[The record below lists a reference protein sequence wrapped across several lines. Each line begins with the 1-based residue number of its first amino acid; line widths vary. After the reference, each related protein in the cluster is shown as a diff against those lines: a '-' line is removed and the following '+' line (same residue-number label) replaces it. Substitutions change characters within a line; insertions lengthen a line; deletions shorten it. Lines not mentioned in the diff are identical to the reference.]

1 MSSIHNV
8 NFAMLI
14 LLNNTYNY
22 SYIYKQIQCVLSAGQ
37 YVLKIYD
44 HKCCNGRVWFLHEQF
59 GFSLQ
64 YWHEQGFLLVWVLSL
79 KWNLVQSSRFQ
90 CPHCKSKFSQKHNLK
105 RHVKQKPEENVP
117 LLEDFKCK
125 LCSKVFSTKDILL
138 NHEES
143 VHTVHEIVML
153 NRKAKS
159 PTPVSQHYRILLATH
174 CRLWTYQ
181 QLYSRTFSLTSFGKL
196 TTYLS
201 LRSPLPMTSSRIMF
215 KTFLFSFG
223 NVHK

>member
-1 MSSIHNV
+1 MPCWAFWAPANMYWRFMITNVAMEGFDSSMN
-8 NFAMLI
+8 
-14 LLNNTYNY
+14 
-22 SYIYKQIQCVLSAGQ
+22 S
-37 YVLKIYD
+37 
-44 HKCCNGRVWFLHEQF
+44 
-59 GFSLQ
+59 FSLQ
-64 YWHEQGFLLVWVLSL
+64 YWHEQGFLLSL

-143 VHTVHEIVML
+143 VHTVHEFVML

-159 PTPVSQHYRILLATH
+159 PTPVSQHYPILLATH

-181 QLYSRTFSLTSFGKL
+181 QLYTRTFSVPLFGKL
-196 TTYLS
+196 TTNQTWGWRLVPHPYLI
-201 LRSPLPMTSSRIMF
+201 LC
-215 KTFLFSFG
+215 LFIFDY
-223 NVHK
+223 

>member
-1 MSSIHNV
+1 MNLKKIA
-8 NFAMLI
+8 NFTLI
-14 LLNNTYNY
+14 W
-22 SYIYKQIQCVLSAGQ
+22 SDPHPHAGVLSAGQ

-64 YWHEQGFLLVWVLSL
+64 YWHEQGFLHVWVLSL

-159 PTPVSQHYRILLATH
+159 PKPVSQHYRILLAIV
-174 CRLWTYQ
+174 RLTNTY
-181 QLYSRTFSLTSFGKL
+181 TFV
-196 TTYLS
+196 
-201 LRSPLPMTSSRIMF
+201 
-215 KTFLFSFG
+215 LFR
-223 NVHK
+223 

>member
-105 RHVKQKPEENVP
+105 RHVKQKHEENV
-117 LLEDFKCK
+117 E
-125 LCSKVFSTKDILL
+125 STKEQVDDD
-138 NHEES
+138 
-143 VHTVHEIVML
+143 
-153 NRKAKS
+153 K
-159 PTPVSQHYRILLATH
+159 
-174 CRLWTYQ
+174 
-181 QLYSRTFSLTSFGKL
+181 KL
-196 TTYLS
+196 ENFPLLS
-201 LRSPLPMTSSRIMF
+201 LRTP
-215 KTFLFSFG
+215 KWG
-223 NVHK
+223 YKK

>member
-1 MSSIHNV
+1 MSFIHNV

-181 QLYSRTFSLTSFGKL
+181 HWYIYTFAVTLIGK
-196 TTYLS
+196 
-201 LRSPLPMTSSRIMF
+201 
-215 KTFLFSFG
+215 
-223 NVHK
+223 

>member
-1 MSSIHNV
+1 MNLKKIA
-8 NFAMLI
+8 NFTLI
-14 LLNNTYNY
+14 W
-22 SYIYKQIQCVLSAGQ
+22 SDPHPHAGVLSAGQ

-64 YWHEQGFLLVWVLSL
+64 YWHEQGFLHVWVLSL

-143 VHTVHEIVML
+143 VHTVMKSSCWIVRL
-153 NRKAKS
+153 SHQNLCPS
-159 PTPVSQHYRILLATH
+159 ITEFCWQLSDLPTLIHSY
-174 CRLWTYQ
+174 
-181 QLYSRTFSLTSFGKL
+181 F
-196 TTYLS
+196 
-201 LRSPLPMTSSRIMF
+201 
-215 KTFLFSFG
+215 FG
-223 NVHK
+223 NAE

>member
-1 MSSIHNV
+1 MNLKKIA
-8 NFAMLI
+8 NFTLI
-14 LLNNTYNY
+14 W
-22 SYIYKQIQCVLSAGQ
+22 SDPHPHAGVLSAGK

-44 HKCCNGRVWFLHEQF
+44 HKCCNERVWFLHEQF

-159 PTPVSQHYRILLATH
+159 PTPVSQHYRILLATDSSWFNTGFSTEYF
-174 CRLWTYQ
+174 WTQ
-181 QLYSRTFSLTSFGKL
+181 FA
-196 TTYLS
+196 
-201 LRSPLPMTSSRIMF
+201 LRIF
-215 KTFLFSFG
+215 KQ
-223 NVHK
+223 

>member
-1 MSSIHNV
+1 MGSN
-8 NFAMLI
+8 
-14 LLNNTYNY
+14 
-22 SYIYKQIQCVLSAGQ
+22 CDGQ

-44 HKCCNGRVWFLHEQF
+44 HKFCNGRVWFLHEQF

-125 LCSKVFSTKDILL
+125 LCSKVFSTKDSLLNHKESVHTENVPLLEDSKCKLCSKVFSTKASLL

-143 VHTVHEIVML
+143 VA
-153 NRKAKS
+153 NRI
-159 PTPVSQHYRILLATH
+159 R
-174 CRLWTYQ
+174 
-181 QLYSRTFSLTSFGKL
+181 
-196 TTYLS
+196 
-201 LRSPLPMTSSRIMF
+201 
-215 KTFLFSFG
+215 
-223 NVHK
+223 

>member
-1 MSSIHNV
+1 MSFIHNV

-105 RHVKQKPEENVP
+105 RHVKQKPEENFP

-181 QLYSRTFSLTSFGKL
+181 QLYTRTFSVTLFGKL
-196 TTYLS
+196 TTYPIADRPS
-201 LRSPLPMTSSRIMF
+201 
-215 KTFLFSFG
+215 
-223 NVHK
+223 